1 MCECR
6 VCVPRQVKVPT
17 IVLLYNII
25 IYIILQCTGKN
36 LIFKTPVAA
45 GLLVESFRI
54 KSALPRER
62 ILFRSS
68 VPRRFRKSFLS
79 VRTSPAEAAAA
90 AATAAVAHSCSDNT
104 TVVAAASA
112 FAKRPTGRRIFFSFA
127 RVEPLSPP
135 PIPPRRNNN
144 VVPVFGMTGP
154 IILRAPKTRRTL
166 LL

>member
-1 MCECR
+1 M
-6 VCVPRQVKVPT
+6 
-17 IVLLYNII
+17 
-25 IYIILQCTGKN
+25 QCTGKK

-54 KSALPRER
+54 RSALPREC

-79 VRTSPAEAAAA
+79 ARTSPAEAAAA
-90 AATAAVAHSCSDNT
+90 AAAAAAAVAHSCSDDT
-104 TVVAAASA
+104 TVVAAVSA
-112 FAKRPTGRRIFFSFA
+112 FAKRPTSRRIFFSFV
-127 RVEPLSPP
+127 RVAPLSPP

-166 LL
+166 LLWYSCAE